1 MNRET
6 PRQGRAALAAWMT
19 AGALSAAG
27 CSDGGL
33 PGGTDG
39 ATGTI
44 RVSLADSPYPFD
56 LIRTAELT
64 VDQVSVRYQGDDA
77 GGFLVL
83 GDELRTVNL
92 LDLRNGV
99 TTLLVEAEV
108 PAGTIDQL
116 RLRVVDAGVTL
127 TDGREFPLEVPSGET
142 SGLKADADPPIV
154 VAGGLTADL
163 LLDVDV
169 SRSFLAV
176 PAAPRRVDDVRGFHF
191 KPVVRVANLSE
202 SGSISG
208 HVRSDAATGANP
220 SDDVPLAGATVTA
233 MLGGTDY
240 ATATDPDGFYRL
252 MGLPPG
258 THTVTV
264 FAEGH
269 QPDGL
274 SVPVVAG
281 NDAGGTDFLLM
292 ETAGSAGLAA
302 PEGSPVR

>member
-1 MNRET
+1 MNREI
-6 PRQGRAALAAWMT
+6 PRQRRAALAAWM
-19 AGALSAAG
+19 AGGALSLAG
-27 CSDGGL
+27 CSDGDL
-33 PGGTDG
+33 PGGNS

-44 RVSLADSPYPFD
+44 RVSLADAPYPFE
-56 LIRTAELT
+56 LIRSAELT
-64 VDQVSVRYQGDDA
+64 FDQVSVRYQGDPA

-116 RLRVVDAGVTL
+116 RLHVVDAGVTL
-127 TDGREFPLEVPSGET
+127 TDGREFPLQVPSGET
-142 SGLKADADPPIV
+142 SGLKAHADPPIV

-176 PAAPRRVDDVRGFHF
+176 PAAPRKVDDVRGFHF

-220 SDDVPLAGATVTA
+220 SDDVPLADATVTA
-233 MLGGTDY
+233 MLDGTDY
-240 ATATDPDGFYRL
+240 ATATDPGGFYRL

-269 QPDGL
+269 QPDAS

-292 ETAGSAGLAA
+292 ETAGSADLAA
-302 PEGSPVR
+302 PEGTPVR